1 MYTKENLRAMGK
13 VYRGIL
19 KVLNDGRHDSYEQ
32 VSSIFPMKCIVMTFP
47 RAVSNHIPEELDQEM
62 AELMDSLTTEDIE
75 EMMGKPVPQDLKMY
89 WLYGYEGWAR

>member
-19 KVLNDGRHDSYEQ
+19 KVLNGGQHDPYEQ

-47 RAVSNHIPEELDQEM
+47 RAVSKHIPEELDREM
-62 AELMDSLTTEDIE
+62 AELMDRLTTEDIE
-75 EMMGKPVPQDLKMY
+75 EMMEKPVPQDLKMH
-89 WLYGYEGWAR
+89 WLYGYEGWAK